1 MTTLTLSATEARN
14 QFFSLL
20 DRIARGEIKVLV
32 KKMDTKIEVLMG
44 KFETKESKLVEVA
57 NKTYGLLK
65 DVSKDEFGLDKTKAK
80 EFMNQMRKKTW

>member
-14 QFFSLL
+14 QFFPLL

-44 KFETKESKLVEVA
+44 RPKVKSNCVKLA
-57 NKTYGLLK
+57 RQTYGLLK
-65 DVSKDEFGLDKTKAK
+65 NVPASDFKRVKNKKMLNKL
-80 EFMNQMRKKTW
+80 RKQSW